1 MLDQSGQVSFNL
13 TLGNFQDLLG
23 WIKVAN

>member
-13 TLGNFQDLLG
+13 TLGKFQDLLG